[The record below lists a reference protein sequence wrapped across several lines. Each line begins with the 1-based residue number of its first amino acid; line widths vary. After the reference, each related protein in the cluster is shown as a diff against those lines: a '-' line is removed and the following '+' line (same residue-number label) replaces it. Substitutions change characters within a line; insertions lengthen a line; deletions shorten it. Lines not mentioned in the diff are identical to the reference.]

1 MSLNRDH
8 YNTEY
13 HRGILE
19 KFHRETTYQRDKN
32 NNVMQLVKPKQND
45 IILDVG
51 CSSGGSSFLIAK
63 SGANITG
70 VDFDE
75 QAIDVANE
83 YRDRYPEIYSSCT
96 FLVARAEDVI
106 SDLAPNKVIM
116 IDFTEHVV
124 DENFKTILR
133 KLADRRADWSLYI
146 YTPNRRHWIEQ
157 LKKRNWLIKQDPT
170 HIALR
175 DMRETV
181 KILADSGFE
190 TTNTYFHP
198 SHLPGIHYLEL
209 FFSKLPVLGSLFR
222 RRLCIKANP
231 ISVQLSD

>member
-19 KFHRETTYQRDKN
+19 KFHRETIYQRDKN
-32 NNVMQLVKPKQND
+32 NNVLRLVEPDQND
-45 IILDVG
+45 VILDVG
-51 CSSGGSSFLIAK
+51 CSSGGSSFLMAE

-83 YRDRYPEIYSSCT
+83 YRDRHSEIYSNCT
-96 FLVARAEDVI
+96 FLVSRAEEVI
-106 SDLAPNKVIM
+106 SDLTPNKVIM
-116 IDFTEHVV
+116 IDFVEHIA
-124 DENFKTILR
+124 DESLHNILR
-133 KLADRRADWSLYI
+133 QLADRRVDWTLYI

-157 LKKRNWLIKQDPT
+157 LKKRNWLIRQDPT

-175 DMRETV
+175 DMKETV

-190 TTNTYFHP
+190 TTSMYFRP
-198 SHLPGIHYLEL
+198 SHLPGIRYLESL
-209 FFSKLPVLGSLFR
+209 FSKLPIIDSLFR
-222 RRLCIKANP
+222 RRLCFKASP
-231 ISVQLSD
+231 IPVEKSY